1 MSAPQE
7 GLAVTVAI
15 TIAAITVVLAVLVA
29 LLGDTMAGRASA
41 AGQPS
46 AASPPSAAGQ
56 VSPACQEWTDS
67 CVICTRT
74 AQGQSCST
82 PGIACVRGPVQCLKP

>member
-1 MSAPQE
+1 MMSAPQE

-15 TIAAITVVLAVLVA
+15 TIAAVTVVLAVLVA
-29 LLGDTMAGRASA
+29 LLGDRIAGQASA

-46 AASPPSAAGQ
+46 AAGQ
-56 VSPACQEWTDS
+56 VSAACQEWTDS

-82 PGIACVRGPVQCLKP
+82 PGIACIRGPVQCLKP

>member
-1 MSAPQE
+1 MMSAPQE

-29 LLGDTMAGRASA
+29 LLGDRIAGQASA

-46 AASPPSAAGQ
+46 AAGQ
-56 VSPACQEWTDS
+56 VSAACQEWTDS

>member
-7 GLAVTVAI
+7 GLAVTLAI

-29 LLGDTMAGRASA
+29 LLGDRIAGRASA

-46 AASPPSAAGQ
+46 AAGQ
-56 VSPACQEWTDS
+56 VSAACQEWTDS